1 MSDGVKPP
9 KLPPPRS
16 GARASG
22 ESAHVKKPSVTEE
35 DIVTQLSL
43 DIEAYFGD
51 IKQARD
57 RATEALKFSP
67 VLARYKGLS
76 SSCGRRG
83 RGAPGAPD

>member
-16 GARASG
+16 GARG
-22 ESAHVKKPSVTEE
+22 IGGSAHAKKPSVTEE

-57 RATEALKFSP
+57 HATEALKFSP
-67 VLARYKGLS
+67 IFARYKGLFLSDVTTAPS
-76 SSCGRRG
+76 SR
-83 RGAPGAPD
+83 